1 MKEKKHLTF
10 DSVDLAVPEI
20 HVHPVAENPP
30 KEVPADSDSKVH
42 LNVKYDNLAVPEIV
56 TEAVDL
62 KDITAIPAEQEE

>member
-20 HVHPVAENPP
+20 HVHSVSENPP

-42 LNVKYDNLAVPEIV
+42 LNVKYDNVAVPEIV
-56 TEAVDL
+56 SETAKC
-62 KDITAIPAEQEE
+62 KDIPAIPAEHEE